1 MSTSTTIIGIVL
13 LVICIVPVI
22 LMNKYGK
29 GNKIDEEK

>member
-13 LVICIVPVI
+13 LAICIVPVI

-29 GNKIDEEK
+29 GNKNDEEK

>member
-13 LVICIVPVI
+13 LAICIIPVI

-29 GNKIDEEK
+29 GNKNDEEK